1 MTRAR
6 GKELIFIIVVL
17 AAAIVAAVFCFAAA
31 APLSA
36 IGTDPV
42 ILSQDSKFAVG
53 GDYVAYTYDGSLS
66 IVDKSYNYSP
76 ITRQDAFSGEVLSIA
91 MSDSE
96 IALLTQLGGTR
107 KVTVF
112 PYDSDGIGEGKQ
124 ETFSLGA
131 DYVTQAGVKQLYYRG
146 DILCGLA
153 RSAVANDEGKM
164 KFVKTAE
171 PDAYTGA
178 SDFILSEGGERLY
191 IAIGKHIKYDDNE
204 PYEHIKTYNATPFP
218 TDVKQIFSVDGV
230 LAVNTEDGIYFEDEG
245 GSFVAATDDVYTY
258 VKGGQAEYSDGYIY
272 IFDARQCSIKRYSVI
287 RETDGYKLKYNKS
300 YDTERYA
307 HPTEFTMMSGVA
319 ALSPAGVTLYR
330 SPRDL
335 EVVDTGVKYAF
346 ALHDT
351 EDGYYYCV
359 NDRGERGY
367 AEKSAVRV
375 LDKSAVGYEY
385 GQPLHTVI
393 DTPVY
398 AYPYDGAQII
408 AYMRPDKSG
417 AVICKLPDGSEVY
430 NSALIM
436 KDNVAEDNGVAIW
449 DRYSVS
455 IKVGD
460 REINGYVDSR
470 AVCPYT
476 SYIPP
481 STNKSCRVDAKRAGI
496 KIKMYAA
503 PDEGSECIF
512 ELSDNTEL
520 ALADGYSADNEWT
533 AVIYNDRKGYI
544 KTDNIITS
552 GLTQLRIILIVVLC
566 VLVAAIAS
574 ISAVLAFKRK
584 KRREGDE
591 EE

>member
-1 MTRAR
+1 M
-6 GKELIFIIVVL
+6 IFIIVVL

-96 IALLTQLGGTR
+96 IALLTKLGGTR

-204 PYEHIKTYNATPFP
+204 PYEQIRTYNATPFP

-272 IFDARQCSIKRYSVI
+272 IFDA
-287 RETDGYKLKYNKS
+287 L
-300 YDTERYA
+300 
-307 HPTEFTMMSGVA
+307 
-319 ALSPAGVTLYR
+319 
-330 SPRDL
+330 
-335 EVVDTGVKYAF
+335 
-346 ALHDT
+346 
-351 EDGYYYCV
+351 
-359 NDRGERGY
+359 
-367 AEKSAVRV
+367 
-375 LDKSAVGYEY
+375 
-385 GQPLHTVI
+385 
-393 DTPVY
+393 
-398 AYPYDGAQII
+398 
-408 AYMRPDKSG
+408 
-417 AVICKLPDGSEVY
+417 
-430 NSALIM
+430 
-436 KDNVAEDNGVAIW
+436 
-449 DRYSVS
+449 
-455 IKVGD
+455 
-460 REINGYVDSR
+460 
-470 AVCPYT
+470 
-476 SYIPP
+476 
-481 STNKSCRVDAKRAGI
+481 
-496 KIKMYAA
+496 
-503 PDEGSECIF
+503 
-512 ELSDNTEL
+512 
-520 ALADGYSADNEWT
+520 
-533 AVIYNDRKGYI
+533 
-544 KTDNIITS
+544 
-552 GLTQLRIILIVVLC
+552 
-566 VLVAAIAS
+566 
-574 ISAVLAFKRK
+574 
-584 KRREGDE
+584 
-591 EE
+591 